1 MRYIFVKF
9 PNSHSIRFEKQVGFC
24 WGYAQIFKTWFDSFD
39 FYSLD
44 EINKHLNN
52 DKKVLF
58 IGVPDYCDKVDYFI
72 DDSFYK
78 TKEYEHL
85 KEICEKDRD
94 LYIVFCSFKD
104 GSSTYYGDGNSY
116 LNKLYEVVDK
126 LGVKFDNT
134 MVITKFADPEFE
146 FNKVAKE
153 LNRIPFK
160 NVSWNWSYL
169 VDWDI
174 EETTKKEK
182 HFICLN
188 RIRKPHRLYIGY
200 LLWKNSL
207 IDNNVFSYWS
217 YYGDEMELVEKNF
230 FPDGKEYE
238 VKMLAYEFG
247 IRDRESSR
255 KFLSNIPYKADK
267 IDNIV
272 DKDYSYIVTEEMKEL
287 YKKSFLNIIT
297 EDKWYSNSID
307 EKVSVT
313 EKVFK
318 AIKSKQP
325 FLVVGQPNTLRHL
338 KRLGFK
344 TFDKWF
350 DESYDSIDKL
360 KTRTDLVFSE
370 VKRICSYDMEK
381 INSIYNEM
389 EEILEYNYSLI
400 KLLSSKEY
408 FLDNI
413 NLTLGIKE

>member
-1 MRYIFVKF
+1 MKYFFVNY
-9 PNSHSIRFEKQVGFC
+9 PDSLAVRFEKKVGFC
-24 WGYAQIFKTWFDSFD
+24 WGYAQIFPTWFDNFD

-44 EINKHLNN
+44 KINKHLNN
-52 DKKVLF
+52 DKNVLF
-58 IGVPDYCDKVDYFI
+58 LGIPDYCDKLDYFI

-78 TKEYEHL
+78 TKEYEYL
-85 KEICEKDRD
+85 KKICEKDKD

-104 GSSTYYGDGNSY
+104 GTSTYYGDGNSY
-116 LNKLYEVVDK
+116 LSKLYEVVDK

-134 MVITKFADPEFE
+134 LVITKFADSEIE
-146 FNKVAKE
+146 FNEVAKK

-174 EETTKKEK
+174 EEKTRKEK

-188 RIRKPHRLYIGY
+188 RIRKLHRLYIGY

-217 YYGDEMELVEKNF
+217 YCGDEMELVEENF
-230 FPDGKEYE
+230 FPNGRKHE
-238 VKMLAYEFG
+238 VDVLTNSFG
-247 IRDRESSR
+247 IRDRRSIRE
-255 KFLSNIPYKADK
+255 FLSNVPYKADK

-272 DKDYSYIVTEEMKEL
+272 DMDYSYIVTDEMKEL
-287 YKKSFLNIIT
+287 YKKSFLNVIT
-297 EDKWYSNSID
+297 EDKGSSYFMN
-307 EKVSVT
+307 EKVSIT
-313 EKVFK
+313 EKVVK
-318 AIKSKQP
+318 ALKSKQP
-325 FLVVGQPNTLRHL
+325 FLVIGQANTLTHL

-344 TFDKWF
+344 TFDTWF
-350 DESYDSIDKL
+350 DESYDSVDSI

-370 VKRICSYDMEK
+370 IKRICSYDMEK

-389 EEILEYNYSLI
+389 EETLEYNYSLI
-400 KLLSSKEY
+400 KLLSSREY